1 MKKVRCVAI
10 IALAV
15 LLGMVIVKD
24 FVLALLLVLKGYLG
38 TDALVNTNLQTV
50 EIIITAISAL
60 GTIFLGCVANKQND
74 RLHKLEKQSTDVRNS
89 STMILGNCEA
99 DKNLSNEIDKEA
111 TNRKINI
118 KFTNYSDAPLK
129 EVYMY
134 FTTKNKP
141 DFFSPLVLPK
151 GENKRFYIQIP
162 NNYIVGDKVMVKFVS
177 CYNVNTLADF
187 EIYVDEEWKNRIRY
201 YHFNGLEGE
210 TK

>member
-24 FVLALLLVLKGYLG
+24 FVLALLLVVKDYLG
-38 TDALVNTNLQTV
+38 TDALVNANLQTA

-60 GTIFLGCVANKQND
+60 GTIFLGCVANKQNV
-74 RLHKLEKQSTDVRNS
+74 RLHKLEKQNTDIRNS
-89 STMILGNCEA
+89 STVV
-99 DKNLSNEIDKEA
+99 LSNCRRGKHLSNNLTIQENDDKIFIEF
-111 TNRKINI
+111 K
-118 KFTNYSDAPLK
+118 NYSDAPLK

-151 GENKRFYIQIP
+151 GESKSFSISLPHKHRI
-162 NNYIVGDKVMVKFVS
+162 GDKVRVEFVS
-177 CYNVNTLADF
+177 CYNVKTLADF